1 MTTVKSYAVLN
12 NINEVSRGDNFQGQ
26 IFSKFLLSLNKP
38 ETAFC
43 LQCCVKD
50 YHSYVGADGRLFC
63 SFVKRNRVELLHQP
77 SFLKDDNQLL
87 VHLLH
92 TGLFGSILAH
102 QTSKLECSRCR
113 SIFDTLGTPGGDS
126 IVECY
131 DQRSYQR

>member
-1 MTTVKSYAVLN
+1 MRSNCLKKLQLIVTVKINSTWNIQFWLLSASYAPVIYVKMTTVKSYAVLN

-77 SFLKDDNQLL
+77 SFLKDDNQPL
-87 VHLLH
+87 VHW
-92 TGLFGSILAH
+92 T
-102 QTSKLECSRCR
+102 
-113 SIFDTLGTPGGDS
+113 
-126 IVECY
+126 Y
-131 DQRSYQR
+131 